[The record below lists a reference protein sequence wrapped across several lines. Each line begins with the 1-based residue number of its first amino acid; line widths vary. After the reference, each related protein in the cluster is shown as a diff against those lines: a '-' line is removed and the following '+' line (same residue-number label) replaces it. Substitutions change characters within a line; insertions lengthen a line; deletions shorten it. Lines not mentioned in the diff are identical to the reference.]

1 MGFLCVFLVLSSEQ
15 LQILL
20 SMGDAEGAAA
30 VAREAVQRHS
40 QSVSV
45 WSLGLQTLI
54 QLESAD
60 VGQLFRDALAH
71 VDPKVVCS
79 HNRIF
84 SAACFTK
91 DNAEIWS
98 PRLSLSQ
105 GIWAYCS
112 QKI

>member
-1 MGFLCVFLVLSSEQ
+1 MGLLCVFLVLSSEQ

-30 VAREAVQRHS
+30 VARGAAQRHS

-54 QLESAD
+54 QLESTD
-60 VGQLFRDALAH
+60 VGQQFRDALAH
-71 VDPKVVCS
+71 VDPKVVRS
-79 HNRIF
+79 HDCFF

-91 DNAEIWS
+91 DNAEI
-98 PRLSLSQ
+98 
-105 GIWAYCS
+105 
-112 QKI
+112 